1 MANRPTEMDEFL
13 QEPHM
18 ARIATTNADGSPH
31 VVPLL
36 YLFNPEEASFFI
48 STGEDSVSV
57 RNLKRNPAFA
67 ICIDDENAP
76 FRAVVVEGEAQV
88 SETMGTDHE
97 GLKSVVDHFFGP
109 EMWAKLRQYAHRA
122 KNTRAHHHGAQEV
135 EMVGLP
141 QNVDGLGDGRL
152 G

>member
-1 MANRPTEMDEFL
+1 MAERPTEMDEFL

-36 YLFNPEEASFFI
+36 YLFNPEDASFFI

-57 RNLKRNPAFA
+57 KNLKRNPAFA

-76 FRAVVVEGEAQV
+76 FRAVVVEGDAQV

-109 EMWAKLRQYAHRA
+109 EMWANYV
-122 KNTRAHHHGAQEV
+122 NTPIAQKIRV
-135 EMVGLP
+135 RITMVPKKWKWWDYRRMLMGSVT
-141 QNVDGLGDGRL
+141 VD
-152 G
+152 